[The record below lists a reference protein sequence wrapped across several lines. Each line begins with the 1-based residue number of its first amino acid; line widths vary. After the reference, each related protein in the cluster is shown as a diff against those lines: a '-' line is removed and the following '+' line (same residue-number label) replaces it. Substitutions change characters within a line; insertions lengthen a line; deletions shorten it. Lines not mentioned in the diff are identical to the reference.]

1 MEIQNNLYG
10 IDLYTI
16 LPESILIFCLLTTL
30 IIDLSLDSKNK
41 SWIIYLNT
49 IGLILSG
56 LFLCLQWNGIIPVTP
71 FPSFKGDSFS
81 IAFRFCIIIAS
92 LLSLLL
98 SIDYIKRAGV
108 QLMEFVIFLLGATIG
123 GMFLCGANDLITI
136 FTSLECLG
144 LSSYLLAGYSKQ
156 DIRSNEA
163 AMKYLLVGGASSA
176 ILAYG
181 FSWLYGLSGGKII
194 LSEIVDGLIF
204 ADFVNPLIKWIT
216 LTCIIVG
223 LGFKISAVPFHQWT
237 PDVYEGSP
245 TPVVAFLS
253 VASKTAGLALTI
265 RIIATIFP
273 YLENE
278 WQFLLQ
284 ILACLT
290 MIVGNLVAI
299 TQTSMKR
306 MLAYSSISQA
316 GYLMIGIISSTNDGY
331 ASSLVYM
338 LIYIFM
344 NLGAF
349 GCVILFGLRTG
360 TDQIRDFSGLY
371 LKDPWLASCLTIFLL
386 SLGGIPPFAGFFG
399 KIYLFWSG
407 WQAGLYIL
415 TFVGLLTSVISIYYY
430 LRIIKIMFVRE
441 AKEFSSYVK
450 NYVIP
455 VNSLLPQS
463 SVETAMIV
471 CMIAS
476 SVMGIAI
483 NPIIQVAQ
491 KTILSTIPF
500 I

>member
-1 MEIQNNLYG
+1 M
-10 IDLYTI
+10 
-16 LPESILIFCLLTTL
+16 
-30 IIDLSLDSKNK
+30 
-41 SWIIYLNT
+41 
-49 IGLILSG
+49 
-56 LFLCLQWNGIIPVTP
+56 
-71 FPSFKGDSFS
+71 
-81 IAFRFCIIIAS
+81 
-92 LLSLLL
+92 
-98 SIDYIKRAGV
+98 
-108 QLMEFVIFLLGATIG
+108 
-123 GMFLCGANDLITI
+123 
-136 FTSLECLG
+136 
-144 LSSYLLAGYSKQ
+144 
-156 DIRSNEA
+156 
-163 AMKYLLVGGASSA
+163 
-176 ILAYG
+176 YG
-181 FSWLYGLSGGKII
+181 FVR
-194 LSEIVDGLIF
+194 EIKSLI
-204 ADFVNPLIKWIT
+204 DSN
-216 LTCIIVG
+216 
-223 LGFKISAVPFHQWT
+223 
-237 PDVYEGSP
+237 SP

-253 VASKTAGLALTI
+253 VSSKSAGLALTI

-278 WQFLLQ
+278 WQFILQ

-290 MIVGNLVAI
+290 MSVGNLVAI

-331 ASSLVYM
+331 ASALVYM

-455 VNSLLPQS
+455 ANSLLPQS

-483 NPIIQVAQ
+483 NPIIKVAQ